1 MAQTKHVFFKARACE
16 MHLPE
21 VTGRAIRT
29 MDVGQEE
36 MPHRL
41 REMTLNDSMVCRFS
55 KLLPCHLES
64 LKRNVIFMKQKAGK
78 RTKTASRG

>member
-1 MAQTKHVFFKARACE
+1 MAQTKHAFFKAGACE
-16 MHLPE
+16 MHLPG
-21 VTGRAIRT
+21 VTGRAIHT

-41 REMTLNDSMVCRFS
+41 REMTLNDSIVCRFS

-64 LKRNVIFMKQKAGK
+64 IKKTVIFMMQKAGK